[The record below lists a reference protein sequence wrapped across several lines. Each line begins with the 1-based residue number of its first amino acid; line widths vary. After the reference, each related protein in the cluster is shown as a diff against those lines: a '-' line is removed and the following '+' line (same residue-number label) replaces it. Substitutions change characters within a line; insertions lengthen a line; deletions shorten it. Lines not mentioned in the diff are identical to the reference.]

1 MVAIE
6 PLLND
11 EYVGL
16 PLKRSLGHIL
26 KKRSAGVRGIGVY
39 CVYAP
44 VELIR
49 ALGAMPITLCAYAQ
63 KTIPDAEKVLPS
75 NLCPLIKSSYGFITT
90 NSCPF
95 FELSEAVVAETT
107 CDGKKKMFELI
118 AGVKPMHIMD
128 LPQIPETKDAE
139 VNWTVMIKKLK
150 SFLEETFKTTI
161 TDESIEREIK
171 ETNKKNRLMFSFFE
185 YAKTRPPVVNWS
197 EMYDIISLATVMN
210 ATELQSIVGPVL
222 QKLDRRVSERVFFGK
237 PDAPRVLVS
246 GCPVNGD
253 SAKALRVIEES
264 GGVVVALEA
273 CSGMKPYMMT
283 IEENTSDPINALAR
297 SYLTIPCSCMS
308 PNKGRFINFDT
319 LINKFK
325 PDVIVDVI
333 LQACHAYNI
342 ESYTLEKHVKK
353 NHDLPFLKIET
364 DYSSGDVERIRMRM
378 EALLE
383 NSKRR

>member
-1 MVAIE
+1 MVI
-6 PLLND
+6 
-11 EYVGL
+11 
-16 PLKRSLGHIL
+16 
-26 KKRSAGVRGIGVY
+26 
-39 CVYAP
+39 
-44 VELIR
+44 
-49 ALGAMPITLCAYAQ
+49 
-63 KTIPDAEKVLPS
+63 
-75 NLCPLIKSSYGFITT
+75 
-90 NSCPF
+90 
-95 FELSEAVVAETT
+95 
-107 CDGKKKMFELI
+107 
-118 AGVKPMHIMD
+118 
-128 LPQIPETKDAE
+128 
-139 VNWTVMIKKLK
+139 
-150 SFLEETFKTTI
+150 
-161 TDESIEREIK
+161 
-171 ETNKKNRLMFSFFE
+171 
-185 YAKTRPPVVNWS
+185 
-197 EMYDIISLATVMN
+197 
-210 ATELQSIVGPVL
+210 LQS
-222 QKLDRRVSERVFFGK
+222 
-237 PDAPRVLVS
+237 
-246 GCPVNGD
+246 C
-253 SAKALRVIEES
+253 LRVIEES